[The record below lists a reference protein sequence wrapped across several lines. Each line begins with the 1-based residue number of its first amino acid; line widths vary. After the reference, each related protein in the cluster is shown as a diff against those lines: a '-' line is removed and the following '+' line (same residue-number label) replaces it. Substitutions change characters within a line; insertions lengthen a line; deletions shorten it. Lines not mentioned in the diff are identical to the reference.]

1 LRIRRALALACI
13 LCLRY
18 QLIKTVFA
26 IPNSYIGMDFDYI
39 MVNFHTAK
47 KINSPVSE
55 VWKILSDV
63 DREPEFWHG
72 TKSIRNITKS
82 DKVVEREVVIAFKNS
97 VCKETVTIDPMKSIT
112 TVITD
117 GPLKGKKVVVINP
130 DGDKESI
137 VDVEWDIRLSGFMG
151 IFSKMVK
158 KHILEGTND
167 ALERISKVVEK

>member
-1 LRIRRALALACI
+1 M
-13 LCLRY
+13 
-18 QLIKTVFA
+18 KNM
-26 IPNSYIGMDFDYI
+26 PNSYIGIDFDYI
-39 MVNFHTAK
+39 MANFHTAK
-47 KINSPVSE
+47 KINAPVSE

-72 TKSIRNITKS
+72 TKSIKNITKS

-97 VCKETVTIDPMKSIT
+97 ICKETVTINPMKSIT
-112 TVITD
+112 TEITD

-130 DGDKESI
+130 DGDQESI

-158 KHILEGTND
+158 KHILEGTED
-167 ALERISKVVEK
+167 ALERISKAVEK

>member
-1 LRIRRALALACI
+1 
-13 LCLRY
+13 
-18 QLIKTVFA
+18 
-26 IPNSYIGMDFDYI
+26 

-47 KINSPVSE
+47 KINAPVSE
-55 VWKILSDV
+55 VWKILSDI

-72 TKSIRNITKS
+72 TKSIKNITKS
-82 DKVVEREVVIAFKNS
+82 DKVVEREVVIAFKSS
-97 VCKETVTIDPMKSIT
+97 VCKETVTIDPLKSIT
-112 TVITD
+112 TEITD

-130 DGDKESI
+130 DGDQESI

-167 ALERISKVVEK
+167 ALERISKAVEK

>member
-1 LRIRRALALACI
+1 M
-13 LCLRY
+13 
-18 QLIKTVFA
+18 KNM
-26 IPNSYIGMDFDYI
+26 PNSYIGIDFDLT
-39 MVNFHTAK
+39 MVNFHKAK
-47 KINSPVSE
+47 KINAPVSE
-55 VWKILSDV
+55 VWKILSDI

-72 TKSIRNITKS
+72 TKSIKNITKS

-112 TVITD
+112 TEITD

-130 DGDKESI
+130 DGDQESI

-167 ALERISKVVEK
+167 ALERISKAVEK

>member
-1 LRIRRALALACI
+1 
-13 LCLRY
+13 
-18 QLIKTVFA
+18 
-26 IPNSYIGMDFDYI
+26 

-47 KINSPVSE
+47 KINAPVSE
-55 VWKILSDV
+55 VWKILSDI

-72 TKSIRNITKS
+72 TKSIKNITKS
-82 DKVVEREVVIAFKNS
+82 DKVVEREVVIAFKSS

-112 TVITD
+112 TEITD
-117 GPLKGKKVVVINP
+117 GRLKGKKVVVINP
-130 DGDKESI
+130 DGDQESI

-167 ALERISKVVEK
+167 ALERISKAVEK

>member
-1 LRIRRALALACI
+1 MI
-13 LCLRY
+13 
-18 QLIKTVFA
+18 IKTVFA
-26 IPNSYIGMDFDYI
+26 TPNSYIGMDFDQI

-47 KINSPVSE
+47 KINAPVSE

-72 TKSIRNITKS
+72 TKSIKNITKS

-97 VCKETVTIDPMKSIT
+97 VCKETVTIDPMKSII

-130 DGDKESI
+130 DGVQESI

>member
-1 LRIRRALALACI
+1 M
-13 LCLRY
+13 
-18 QLIKTVFA
+18 KNM
-26 IPNSYIGMDFDYI
+26 PNSYIGIDFDLT

-47 KINSPVSE
+47 KINAPVSE
-55 VWKILSDV
+55 VWKILSDI

-72 TKSIRNITKS
+72 TKAIKNITKS
-82 DKVVEREVVIAFKNS
+82 DKVVEREVVIAFKS
-97 VCKETVTIDPMKSIT
+97 SICKETVTIDPMKSIT
-112 TVITD
+112 TEITD

-130 DGDKESI
+130 DGDQESI

-167 ALERISKVVEK
+167 ALERISKAVEK